1 MSKNEILKRPSSSVK
16 EKGQYAVAFSLIGVM
31 LYVAGFPVFFLLFV
45 GVLSYFVWK
54 IFSSEARND
63 VRRIFDFYLSAH
75 AILRED
81 YRRWYGFEIHETI
94 ARGETIVRAIPGAP
108 PLVHFALGALYDR
121 LSDHESA
128 VKHLSYISEEAGEE
142 SGIVFPSNELREY
155 VRILRKIE
163 RTPAEAPQTSA
174 AIRSLERLRKSKA
187 QTLLETNRAI
197 VASEQPA
204 DEPRP
209 HELKSVVD
217 RTQDIQGSIIYADSA
232 DFMDLSASSKQTSE
246 GMQDQPIPQRVSSQ
260 PREPK
265 ARERQTIS
273 EVLHDIYD
281 ESVR

>member
-1 MSKNEILKRPSSSVK
+1 VSKNEIVKRPPSSVK
-16 EKGQYAVAFSLIGVM
+16 EKGQYAVAFSLVGVM
-31 LYVAGFPVFFLLFV
+31 LYVAGFPIFFLLFV

-54 IFSSEARND
+54 IFSSEGRND

-94 ARGETIVRAIPGAP
+94 ARGEKIVRAIPGAP

-121 LSDHESA
+121 LGDHASA

-174 AIRSLERLRKSKA
+174 AIRSLERLRKGKCQA
-187 QTLLETNRAI
+187 LLEVNRAI
-197 VASEQPA
+197 LASETTA

-217 RTQDIQGSIIYADSA
+217 RTQDIQGSIIYADPA
-232 DFMDLSASSKQTSE
+232 DFKDLSESSKQTSG
-246 GMQDQPIPQRVSSQ
+246 GMQVQQSHQRVSPQ
-260 PREPK
+260 PREQK
-265 ARERQTIS
+265 TTERQTIS

-281 ESVR
+281 KSVQ